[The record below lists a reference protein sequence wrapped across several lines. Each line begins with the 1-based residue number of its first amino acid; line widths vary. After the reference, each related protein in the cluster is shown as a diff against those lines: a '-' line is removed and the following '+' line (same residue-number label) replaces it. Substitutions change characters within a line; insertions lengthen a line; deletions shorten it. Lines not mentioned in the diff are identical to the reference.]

1 MQTENPAWHWTQ
13 ATVLVVGDD
22 PASRALLCR
31 RLQRDGL
38 KPLEAADGPAALQL
52 LRQER
57 IDGAL
62 LDIGLPGMSGLDVL
76 RALRQTHAAEHLPVL
91 IVTAFDEIQHLEA
104 ALQSGAND
112 YVNKPI
118 DYTTLRARLRVQL
131 ERAHDARALQALRE
145 RDALVLRATND
156 GVWEWDATTGA
167 LQHSANWFALLSWQ
181 NADGPQTLD
190 GWMQR
195 IHPDDAP
202 EVRER
207 FQTFVET
214 ATEHTLRLQYR
225 LLGADDDYRWIET
238 RGAAMRDAQG
248 RCLRLAGTHTD
259 ISALQYVNR
268 VTNLP
273 NLQRLIDLL
282 ERHLRQ
288 LRANDV
294 ARVGILALQFWD
306 LERQLDLDRSHS
318 LGHAVEAISRA
329 VNALLGDA
337 VWLASGELS
346 SQIVLLWRAP
356 DIDLPA
362 LQATA
367 QTLLSRF
374 AQGVVLDHRVLRP
387 MATVGL
393 YGAPARTVQARQA
406 PAAALLAA
414 RLARE
419 RDCKILVFDAAIE
432 AAEERKKRLLS
443 QLHEAIAQRRIV
455 PWWQPIVDADGR
467 LAGFEAL
474 ARWIAADGKPVSP
487 AEFIPLAQS
496 AGLMPEL
503 TAQVLDASLAAL
515 ARWRNDGRVGQQVYM
530 AVNFPPTALL
540 DRAFL
545 PQIESAT
552 ATHRLPCSALCIE
565 VTESDAA
572 GSADETER
580 VAAALR
586 ARGFALAI
594 DDFGTGYSSLSMLHR
609 LAFDTVKIDQSFVR
623 DMLDQPRQREMVR
636 AIIGMAKALGMRLV
650 AEGVETA
657 QQADALRSEGVDRM
671 QGYLYARPM
680 PEKALCDW
688 IVSRPR

>member
-1 MQTENPAWHWTQ
+1 MHAENSAWHWSQ
-13 ATVLVVGDD
+13 ATVLVVEDD
-22 PASRALLCR
+22 PASRELLCR

-38 KPLEAADGPAALQL
+38 KPLEAADGPSALRL
-52 LRQER
+52 LRQAR
-57 IDGAL
+57 IDGVL

-91 IVTAFDEIQHLEA
+91 MVTAFDEIQHLDA

-112 YVNKPI
+112 YINKPI
-118 DYTTLRARLRVQL
+118 NYTTVRARLRAQL
-131 ERAHDARALQALRE
+131 ERAHNARALQALRE
-145 RDALVLRATND
+145 REALVLRATND

-181 NADGPQTLD
+181 SADVPQTLD
-190 GWMQR
+190 GWMER

-202 EVRER
+202 GVRQR
-207 FQTFVET
+207 FQDFVET
-214 ATEHTLRLQYR
+214 PTDQTLRLQYR
-225 LLGADDDYRWIET
+225 LLGADDDYRWIDT

-248 RCLRLAGTHTD
+248 QCLRLAGTHTD
-259 ISALQYVNR
+259 ISALRYVNR

-273 NLQRLIDLL
+273 NLQRVIDRLD
-282 ERHLRQ
+282 RHLRR
-288 LRANDV
+288 LRANDA
-294 ARVGILALQFWD
+294 ARVGVLALQLWD
-306 LERQLDLDRSHS
+306 LERQLDFDRRHS
-318 LGHAVEAISRA
+318 LGQALEVISRA
-329 VNALLGDA
+329 VDALLGEA

-367 QTLLSRF
+367 QTLLLRF
-374 AQGVVLDHRVLRP
+374 AQGIALENRVLRP
-387 MATVGL
+387 IATVGL
-393 YGAPARTVQARQA
+393 YVAPAQTVQASRA

-419 RDCKILVFDAAIE
+419 HDRKILVFDAAIE

-455 PWWQPIVDADGR
+455 PWWQPIVGADGL

-474 ARWIAADGKPVSP
+474 ARWVAADGKPVSP

-503 TAQVLDASLAAL
+503 TAQVLDVSLAAL
-515 ARWRNDGRVGQQVYM
+515 ARWRRDGLVEQHVYM

-540 DRAFL
+540 DPAL
-545 PQIESAT
+545 LQQIDAAT
-552 ATHRLPCSALCIE
+552 ATHRLPCSALCLEI
-565 VTESDAA
+565 TESDAA
-572 GSADETER
+572 SSADETER

-586 ARGFALAI
+586 ARGYGLAI
-594 DDFGTGYSSLSMLHR
+594 DDFGTGYSSLSLLNR

-623 DMLDQPRQREMVR
+623 GMLDQPRQREMVR
-636 AIIGMAKALGMRLV
+636 AIIGMAKALGMKLV

-657 QQADALRSEGVDRM
+657 QHADALRAEGVDRM

-680 PEKALCDW
+680 PEEALRAW
-688 IVSRPR
+688 LGSHPR